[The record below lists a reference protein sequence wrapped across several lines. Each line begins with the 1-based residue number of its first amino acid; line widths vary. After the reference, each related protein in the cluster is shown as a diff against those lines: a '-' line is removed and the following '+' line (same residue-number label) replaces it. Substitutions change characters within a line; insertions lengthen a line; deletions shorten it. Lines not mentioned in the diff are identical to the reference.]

1 MKIRFG
7 DFRYGAPK
15 AGVSNPAPGGLVSC
29 RVQLQ
34 PRLNTPEPAYQ
45 GLTRHTRNLQAGVL
59 KKVGAKLCRTP
70 ALRGHGDRKNIR
82 FGGKL

>member
-34 PRLNTPEPAYQ
+34 PRLKTHLNQ
-45 GLTRHTRNLQAGVL
+45 LIKVL
-59 KKVGAKLCRTP
+59 LGILETSRQVC
-70 ALRGHGDRKNIR
+70 
-82 FGGKL
+82 